1 MSNLWKA
8 LRDVSRDV
16 DPTVG
21 FEPEGQG
28 LHGDDAG
35 LELPTQEPA
44 GAAAGPATDESS
56 ALARRLT
63 NPARPP
69 QPRGGGSNDNAGEA
83 PPPVLSKLGQA
94 LNATA
99 RPVPNGSP
107 RPAQN
112 GYTARPRPNAGIGQA
127 AAPGPT
133 AGRGRLPQD
142 PAGAR
147 RLISSLSADPT
158 PDPAA
163 GLTFDQAPTPGP
175 GPTSNS
181 GRSSGPAPVSSP
193 GRSSGSATTS
203 GPGPT
208 SNPGRASGPG
218 PAASP
223 GRASV
228 PGAVQDPTAGP
239 VQDPTAGAASNAAP
253 NAGSPRATPG
263 PGSGPSLLASR
274 RALHDANS
282 GPDRLTEDPGAGP
295 GLTAGRRTTMEPPP
309 GTPASHGAGP
319 SLASNGRRPAS
330 DVGSNMGSGPSSA
343 AGTPPS
349 AAPPVGGTGT
359 QGTSGTFSQPSGLP
373 TALRAF
379 APGTPDIQYEV
390 GTIVGSPRWHP
401 GDDDVMPSDGRK
413 APRQRLRERFGL

>member
-21 FEPEGQG
+21 FEPAGQG

-35 LELPTQEPA
+35 LAVPPQEPA
-44 GAAAGPATDESS
+44 GAAPAPASDESS
-56 ALARRLT
+56 ALTRRLT

-69 QPRGGGSNDNAGEA
+69 LPGAGGGSNDNAGEA
-83 PPPVLSKLGQA
+83 PPPVLSKLSQA

-112 GYTARPRPNAGIGQA
+112 GYASRPRPNAGVGQA

-158 PDPAA
+158 SGPASGPAA
-163 GLTFDQAPTPGP
+163 GLTSGQAPIPSP
-175 GPTSNS
+175 GPTS
-181 GRSSGPAPVSSP
+181 GPS
-193 GRSSGSATTS
+193 
-203 GPGPT
+203 
-208 SNPGRASGPG
+208 RASG
-218 PAASP
+218 
-223 GRASV
+223 
-228 PGAVQDPTAGP
+228 AGP
-239 VQDPTAGAASNAAP
+239 VQDPTAGAAS

-282 GPDRLTEDPGAGP
+282 GPDRLTEDPGASPGP
-295 GLTAGRRTTMEPPP
+295 TAGRRTTMEPPP
-309 GTPASHGAGP
+309 GTPASPGAGP
-319 SLASNGRRPAS
+319 SLPGNGRRPAS
-330 DVGSNMGSGPSSA
+330 DAGANLGSAPWSA

-349 AAPPVGGTGT
+349 AAQSIGGTGT
-359 QGTSGTFSQPSGLP
+359 QGTPIPFSQTSGLP
-373 TALRAF
+373 NALRAF
-379 APGTPDIQYEV
+379 APGTPDIQYDV
-390 GTIVGSPRWHP
+390 GSIVGSPRWHP